1 MFSKLKK
8 GLNIICLFF
17 LVLSALSFGFWG
29 FFQVEVLPTLM
40 GESLSQFFYCLMGLF
55 GLYGV
60 HLFIEYSK
68 NQLERPFLEL
78 VQSENEIPNEG
89 PRKD

>member
-1 MFSKLKK
+1 MFSTLKK
-8 GLNIICLFF
+8 RVNLICLFF
-17 LVLSALSFGFWG
+17 LVLSALSFGFLG

-40 GESLSQFFYCLMGLF
+40 GGGLSRFFYCLMGLF

-68 NQLERPFLEL
+68 NQFENPLPEPVR
-78 VQSENEIPNEG
+78 SENEIRDKRSG
-89 PRKD
+89 KD